1 MARGILFRGK
11 RVDNGEWVE
20 GFYIEANHHWHNK
33 GVHKEWIVTNTIQNG
48 GWCNVA
54 SKYAVI
60 PETVGQYTG
69 LVDKNGTKI
78 FEGDI
83 VKKSWIY
90 RYKTGRGEEEKLNSF
105 TGVVIFEAG
114 QFGLSL
120 NEGMDFDEFVGECK
134 HEQWTEVIGNIH
146 EQGVQ

>member
-1 MARGILFRGK
+1 MDMREILFRGK

-33 GVHKEWIVTNTIQNG
+33 GIHKEWIVTNTIQNG

-69 LVDKNGTKI
+69 LTDKNGQKI

-83 VKKSWIY
+83 AKVY
-90 RYKTGRGEEEKLNSF
+90 DRFTGREHSRWPVVTIKDSYTVQVQSGSGWCPQD
-105 TGVVIFEAG
+105 TVIF
-114 QFGLSL
+114 
-120 NEGMDFDEFVGECK
+120 
-134 HEQWTEVIGNIH
+134 EVIGNIH